1 MLNKNSL
8 NKAFIESFNDYAVQH
23 NYIYLKKYD
32 IYMKCTGTVLIKY
45 FFVEKLSGLSKNEI
59 GFSVSGNVKSIYSES
74 LEKNEMTVTSIRN
87 KQFIDIIKGYD
98 NTYPH
103 TYYCNNQN
111 VKTVMEKAF
120 SDAKSGILSGIE
132 SVNSMGDYLDY
143 CHRINTAQIRL
154 ATDFCGDSLAM
165 IVADDHYDMT
175 NTFNEFM
182 TSLECKYGISYINS
196 VSKAYYTGL
205 VEKVSLDRDK
215 VFKNKDLYKKA
226 LDEAEKRK
234 NTNLTV
240 LRKLGLIT

>member
-1 MLNKNSL
+1 
-8 NKAFIESFNDYAVQH
+8 
-23 NYIYLKKYD
+23 
-32 IYMKCTGTVLIKY
+32 MKCTGTVLIKY

-182 TSLECKYGISYINS
+182 TSLECKYGISYVNS

>member
-1 MLNKNSL
+1 MSQ
-8 NKAFIESFNDYAVQH
+8 AAE
-23 NYIYLKKYD
+23 
-32 IYMKCTGTVLIKY
+32 Y

-182 TSLECKYGISYINS
+182 TSLECKYGISYVNS

-205 VEKVSLDRDK
+205 VDKVSLDRDK

-234 NTNLTV
+234 NANLTV
-240 LRKLGLIT
+240 LRELGLIT